1 MYVKKITYTGANF
14 QESIHEVSAMR
25 PRFGYA
31 FPAIRGIQAQREYYA
46 SMCPLRLIP
55 KIFYFDEEEAELS
68 PELRAQRT
76 LNKTRVPEIASYIV
90 NNPLDYAFSAI
101 TASINA
107 EVEFEPLGAD
117 SQSSQIGLLRVPM
130 DARFIINDGQHRRAA
145 IEAAIR
151 EKPELGDESI
161 AVVFFI
167 DRGLARCQQLF
178 ADLNRHAIRPSKSIG
193 VLYDHRDDMA
203 QISRRIVLK
212 SEVFRDLVEMDKS
225 SLAARSRKL
234 FTLSAIY
241 TATIS
246 LLDRAELA
254 DRDVA
259 TKMAIDYWEEVAR
272 HIPEWDRVRQGKIS
286 AGEIRQDYIHSHG
299 IALHALGKVGNHL
312 LLNHPDTWREKLT
325 KLKKINWSR
334 ANSALWEGRAMVGGR
349 LSKAA
354 QHVTLTTVALKTI
367 LGVPLD
373 ADEEGAELARRKSV
387 NV

>member
-1 MYVKKITYTGANF
+1 MYVKKITYKRTNF

-76 LNKTRVPEIASYIV
+76 LNKTRVPEIASYLV

-246 LLDRAELA
+246 LLDRVALA

-259 TKMAIDYWEEVAR
+259 TKIAIEYWEEVAR

-312 LLNHPDTWREKLT
+312 LLNHPDKWREKLT
-325 KLKKINWSR
+325 MLRKINWSR
-334 ANSALWEGRAMVGGR
+334 ANGALWEGRAMVGGR